1 MFPFKRN
8 LVTYILTHLK
18 PVFQI
23 YFNWAGCGGCTTHG
37 CHTNFRRNLNSA
49 RGVFKEKK
57 FKEYFLVFGKC

>member
-23 YFNWAGCGGCTTHG
+23 YFNWAGCGGWY
-37 CHTNFRRNLNSA
+37 NSWLPHK
-49 RGVFKEKK
+49 FQKK
-57 FKEYFLVFGKC
+57 FEQCSGSFQGNKI